1 VLWSARNGQRD
12 LGLRE
17 KWSDSDLWFSWI
29 EGDEA
34 AFRIVVKRHRPA
46 VFVCARRH
54 VDQIADADDVAAIT
68 FLELWLHRKRVCL
81 RDGSLRPWLLAT
93 AVNVAR
99 NHDRSSRRYLRLLA
113 ALPPAEHHRDHAV
126 DVAERLDERE
136 HTRPVTECL
145 ATLNDA
151 ERTVLELCIVR
162 ELSYWAVAELLSVP
176 IGTVK
181 SRLHRA
187 RRTLRERLGE
197 HPEFD
202 REAKFSAD

>member
-1 VLWSARNGQRD
+1 MLWSARNGLRGR
-12 LGLRE
+12 GLRE
-17 KWSDSDLWFSWI
+17 KWSDFDLWFSWL

-34 AFRIVVKRHRPA
+34 AFRIVVRRHRPA
-46 VFVCARRH
+46 VFACARRH
-54 VDQIADADDVAAIT
+54 VDQTADADDVAAIT
-68 FLELWLHRKRVCL
+68 FLELWLHRKRVRP

-99 NHDRSSRRYLRLLA
+99 NHDRSSRRYRRLLA

-126 DVAERLDERE
+126 DVAERLD
-136 HTRPVTECL
+136 TQANNRPVTECL

-151 ERTVLELCIVR
+151 ERSVLELCIVR
-162 ELSYWAVAELLSVP
+162 ELSHWAVAELLSVP
-176 IGTVK
+176 VGTVK

-197 HPEFD
+197 HPDFD
-202 REAKFSAD
+202 REP